1 MAFIL
6 NFEHI
11 YQYIVQYRHVPQ
23 LHRLIRQ
30 FIIVFLSCQPLNS
43 TQKISPPEQATL
55 FMTLMEYLIS
65 QAGALQVLVY
75 KSSLQI
81 FTRKILNYEGFN
93 WVIQFLYVLS
103 TLVLLF

>member
-1 MAFIL
+1 M
-6 NFEHI
+6 
-11 YQYIVQYRHVPQ
+11 
-23 LHRLIRQ
+23 
-30 FIIVFLSCQPLNS
+30 
-43 TQKISPPEQATL
+43 SPPEQATL

-65 QAGALQVLVY
+65 QAEALQVLVY

-81 FTRKILNYEGFN
+81 FPTKILNYEGFN